1 MSRKRMARLASL
13 LWDDTSEAKDL
24 DQLDVGS
31 RTSQEQQQASR
42 LELERENSRLKRLCG
57 AQESEL
63 QSLRTQVGL
72 WGNSYKLPE
81 LVSDYAAWCPKSTKD
96 RWHFLNC
103 TPDALLD
110 LPRWKTDIVPQLEA
124 TKFGD
129 GQLVFNLVDQSKQHA
144 LASKILEHAE
154 VVSRSLSF
162 HGPCVYKIG
171 ICADPVSRWGFYKRA
186 SEKFQGM
193 VILHMAESSFEVGM
207 IESHLIRLFR
217 STPGCRNT
225 APGGETLSSQPGP
238 HFVYVV
244 YKTLGPRRA

>member
-1 MSRKRMARLASL
+1 MTMSRKRMARLASL
-13 LWDDTSEAKDL
+13 LWDDSSEAKDL
-24 DQLDVGS
+24 DQLDMGS
-31 RTSQEQQQASR
+31 RTAQEQQQASR
-42 LELERENSRLKRLCG
+42 LELEKENSRLKRVCG

-63 QSLRTQVGL
+63 QSLRTQVG

-96 RWHFLNC
+96 KWHFLNY

-110 LPRWKTDIVPQLEA
+110 LPRWKTDIVPQLQA
-124 TKFGD
+124 TNFGD

-154 VVSRSLSF
+154 VVSPSLSF
-162 HGPCVYKIG
+162 HGPCIYKVG

-193 VILHMAESSFEVGM
+193 VILHMAERSFEVGM
-207 IESHLIRLFR
+207 IESHLILGFF
-217 STPGCRNT
+217 
-225 APGGETLSSQPGP
+225 ETL
-238 HFVYVV
+238 
-244 YKTLGPRRA
+244 LGAETRLLEVKL